1 MVDSSLAF
9 TITARDL
16 GASAVFDKV
25 ARSADKTS
33 GSLSKTV
40 KISAEAQKASE
51 ALTKAQDK
59 QSDVL
64 GRVAVA
70 EKRLQEVRANSN
82 SKASQIV
89 AAENNL
95 AKARRDAARAG
106 TDAEKAAKSLGSTLE
121 TEGKQAGKSLGKS
134 VLQWFTG
141 DGGNVFKQAGENAG
155 NGFIGG
161 AAGVLKTPVLGP
173 ALAVGLGAAVVA
185 VLPEVGAMAAS
196 GLVAGFGAGIGAL
209 GLKFAAESEVVKR
222 TWSTTLHDMGA
233 EMRTLSQPFESTL
246 ISLAATA
253 KKTFATFAPELG
265 LAFKTLDPAF
275 TQFGNDVGRAFERL
289 APAMQ
294 PLSSATA
301 AVLRSLGGALPD
313 IVGKLSSRL
322 IDLSN
327 SVEKNP
333 QGLKDL
339 AEGIGGL
346 ADSAIKTITVLNDL
360 NGMLKKLP
368 GGFST
373 FTGLAEKLNPVK
385 AGFDALFTAI
395 SKVDGLL
402 GGSAVD
408 SQKLAGV
415 LNQSG
420 AAAVAYARAHGA
432 AAPAITGVANA
443 TVLANRQAR
452 ALTAQFTRQTA
463 ATNALITALFRLQGV
478 NLGLSNDQ
486 IAVAQATA
494 DATASLKANGKGL
507 DLNTAAGR
515 ANQSALNT
523 LASATNTL
531 TADMIK
537 NGKGTDAAGLA
548 AERSRANFV
557 KIAHQMGLT
566 IPQAEAMAKSM
577 IGIPNVSRTARL
589 NANIQDL
596 QAKLST
602 AKTQLADKNLTATKR
617 AKLEA
622 EIKQLQQGIAA
633 AKAALASVP
642 SSKTVTI
649 TTNFYRNMVE
659 THTVGGI
666 PAGIK
671 APGRASGGPVKA
683 GQPYLIGEKG
693 PEILITEHNGFVV
706 PNRGFRQLRGEL
718 SRGFSSAGKA
728 GTGADIAQETALVQT
743 MIGNLTGGDKK
754 LSNALAAGS
763 KKLIALA
770 NLRVQAAGQ
779 LKAAQDKLTAAV
791 QVRNDFKKSITDAAL
806 SFNSIVN
813 TQADSSGSITASAI
827 IGQMSDTLRKTQNF
841 VTNLASLKAKGLN
854 STVYQQLA
862 EAGAGQGGDLAA
874 ALLGGGQSA
883 INAVNSLQG
892 QINKVSGTLGTS
904 TSGTLYQAGVDA
916 AQGLVNGLLAK
927 TKALDAASAKLVAQI
942 VARIKK
948 DLGIHSPSKVLA
960 WHGSM
965 ATEGFAS
972 GMVSSLPSVAGAA
985 SQLANM
991 ALPTTGVRQGVP
1003 AGPRP
1008 GGDTYITINVTGAL
1022 DARDAGDKIIK
1033 VLRREIR
1040 IRGGNSVQKVL
1051 GT

>member
-1 MVDSSLAF
+1 M
-9 TITARDL
+9 
-16 GASAVFDKV
+16 

-33 GSLSKTV
+33 SSLSKSV

-121 TEGKQAGKSLGKS
+121 NEGKAAGKSLGKS

-196 GLVAGFGAGIGAL
+196 GLVAGFGAGL
-209 GLKFAAESEVVKR
+209 GTLGVVFAAKSKAVQQ
-222 TWSTTLHDMGA
+222 TWSTTLDGMGSDM
-233 EMRTLSQPFESTL
+233 RQLSTPFESTL
-246 ISLAATA
+246 LSMADTA
-253 KKTFATFAPELG
+253 KRTFGTFKPA
-265 LAFKTLDPAF
+265 LADSFKTLAPAF

-294 PLSSATA
+294 PLSTATV

-313 IVGKLSSRL
+313 IVGKLSGKL

-339 AEGIGGL
+339 AQGIGGL
-346 ADSAIKTITVLNDL
+346 ADSAIKTIQVLNDL
-360 NGMLKKLP
+360 NAMVKKLP
-368 GGFST
+368 GGFSS
-373 FTGLAEKLNPVK
+373 FTSLAEKLNPVK

-402 GGSAVD
+402 SGSTVD

-452 ALTAQFTRQTA
+452 ALTAEFNRQTA
-463 ATNALITALFRLQGV
+463 ATNALITSLFKLQGV
-478 NLGLSNDQ
+478 NLGLSADQ

-507 DLNTAAGR
+507 DLHTAAGR
-515 ANQSALNT
+515 ANQAALNALAT
-523 LASATNTL
+523 ASNQLAS
-531 TADMIK
+531 DMIK
-537 NGKGTDAAGLA
+537 AGKGTDAAGLA
-548 AERSRANFV
+548 AEKSRANFIQ
-557 KIAHQMGLT
+557 IAHQMGAT
-566 IPQAEAMAKSM
+566 IPQAKAMAASM
-577 IGIPNVSRTARL
+577 FGIPNVSRTARL

-602 AKTQLADKNLTATKR
+602 AKTELASKDLTKERRAQLNADIK
-617 AKLEA
+617 KLEA
-622 EIKQLQQGIAA
+622 GIAT
-633 AKAALASVP
+633 AKAALNSLPA
-642 SSKTVTI
+642 SKTVTL
-649 TTNFYRNMVE
+649 TTNFYKNMIQ
-659 THTVGGI
+659 TNTVGGI

-671 APGRASGGPVKA
+671 ARASGGPVKA
-683 GQPYLIGEKG
+683 GQPYVIGEKG

-743 MIGNLTGGDKK
+743 MIKNLTGGDKK
-754 LSNALAAGS
+754 LSNALTAGS

-779 LKAAQDKLTAAV
+779 LKAAQDKLAAAV

-862 EAGAGQGGDLAA
+862 EAGAGQGGDLAS

-904 TSGTLYQAGVDA
+904 TSSTLYQAGVDG

-927 TKALDAASAKLVAQI
+927 TKALDAASAKLVAAI
-942 VARIKK
+942 VGRIKK
-948 DLGIHSPSKVLA
+948 DLGIRSPSKVLA
-960 WHGSM
+960 WHGAM
-965 ATEGFAS
+965 TAEGFAS
-972 GMVSSLPSVAGAA
+972 GMVSRLPSVAGAA
-985 SQLANM
+985 SQLANA
-991 ALPTTGVRQGVP
+991 ALPTTGVRQGAVGTGSG
-1003 AGPRP
+1003 AV
-1008 GGDTYITINVTGAL
+1008 INNFNINVTGAL
-1022 DARDAGDKIIK
+1022 DSRDAADKIITT
-1033 VLRREIR
+1033 LRREIR
-1040 IRGGNSVQKVL
+1040 HRGGTVQSVL
-1051 GT
+1051 GTGGFGTW